1 MLRHH
6 LAVYSP
12 GSSCASTSLGRW
24 FSSALVVGCILV
36 TSQLAAADAFSG
48 GTPGTPSNAGAAITQ
63 SLVAEGLD
71 AQMRVTD
78 APWLDREL
86 TRFCAALGRDPKP
99 LRRALA
105 ENLYHTRTLDA
116 IDTARPAVF
125 MWRKGNAPLQAIIP
139 IQADKRRQFVE
150 EFGVMGS
157 GEAPLVRVGDRDGTV
172 IFTQNHADGLREY
185 RLLVMDSVAFLAR
198 NADEC
203 RKLAARASTLLPV
216 VGSGSAPVSLT
227 CTGTWLRAR
236 DLLAWSWTPRL
247 PIAQWLPGSALM
259 EGAQKAALGQVDSM
273 SFEVRPTADGKARL
287 AVRMTATAESDL
299 AAWIATQQNQGSRLQ
314 TQMGGPET
322 ALKIASH
329 VVWQD
334 KLSQIGVALA
344 PAQRAARGAAW
355 TPTVDEAWT
364 QTFSIA
370 ERVVDAVWSLD
381 VPSPGRH
388 LQMLVLEQPRGDEH
402 LQALDRIAGAYLNQP
417 GTPRAITGYQASVR
431 SVPAFEGRPTL
442 VSLLCA
448 TTRHTM
454 MVDGWNMTDSDVLS
468 RTEATARR
476 LQQVSSNVSDP
487 SIISVWC
494 NLGRLVRLAPG
505 VDSEVTIPDAIVSG
519 ALRTVGVNT
528 LQFDLSAPLVES
540 ALALGHLPDEG
551 RENRKK

>member
-1 MLRHH
+1 
-6 LAVYSP
+6 
-12 GSSCASTSLGRW
+12 
-24 FSSALVVGCILV
+24 
-36 TSQLAAADAFSG
+36 
-48 GTPGTPSNAGAAITQ
+48 
-63 SLVAEGLD
+63 
-71 AQMRVTD
+71 MRVSD

-86 TRFCAALGRDPKP
+86 TRFCAALGRDPKQ

-105 ENLYHTRTLDA
+105 ETLYHTRTLDA

-125 MWRKGNAPLQAIIP
+125 MWRKGSAPLQAIIP

-172 IFTQNHADGLREY
+172 IFTQNHPDGLREY

-227 CTGTWLRAR
+227 CTGAWLRAR
-236 DLLAWSWTPRL
+236 DMLAWSWTPRL

-259 EGAQKAALGQVDSM
+259 DGAQKATLSQVDSM
-273 SFEVRPTADGKARL
+273 SFEVRPSADGKARL
-287 AVRMTATAESDL
+287 AVRITATAESEL

-314 TQMGGPET
+314 TQIGGPET
-322 ALKIASH
+322 ALKISSH

-334 KLSQIGVALA
+334 KFSQIGLALA
-344 PAQRAARGAAW
+344 PAQRAARGASW

-364 QTFSIA
+364 QAFALA

-381 VPSPGRH
+381 VPSPGRYQ
-388 LQMLVLEQPRGDEH
+388 QMLVVEQPRGAEQ
-402 LQALDRIAGAYLNQP
+402 LQAIDRIASAYLGQP
-417 GTPRAITGYQASVR
+417 GTQRAITGHQASVR
-431 SVPAFEGRPTL
+431 SVPAFEGRPSL

-468 RTEATARR
+468 RTEAAARR

-505 VDSEVTIPDAIVSG
+505 IDSEVTIPDAIISG
-519 ALRTVGVNT
+519 ALRTLGVNT
-528 LQFDLSAPLVES
+528 LQFEVSAPLVES
-540 ALALGHLPDEG
+540 ALALGHLPDDS
-551 RENRKK
+551 RENRTK